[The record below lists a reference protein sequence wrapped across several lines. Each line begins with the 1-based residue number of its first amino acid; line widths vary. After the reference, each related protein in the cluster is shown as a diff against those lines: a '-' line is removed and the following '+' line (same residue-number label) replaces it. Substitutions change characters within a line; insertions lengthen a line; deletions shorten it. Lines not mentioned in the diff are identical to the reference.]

1 MSKMLSKLQ
10 WMKLL
15 VPIVSVVLGLL
26 CGAVIMV
33 AAGYNPLLA
42 YGSIVQ
48 SIFLQP
54 YYAGETI
61 RAMIPLVLAG
71 LAVAFAF
78 RTGLFN
84 IGVEG
89 QLLVGWFASVAA
101 AIVLA
106 GLPKVILLPL
116 CILAGGAAGGLWG
129 FLPGFLKAR
138 FKVHEVISTIM
149 MNYIALYTTSYL
161 IKNFLY
167 TEGER
172 TPTIPSSASL
182 ASPALANLTQG
193 SRLHWG
199 FIVAILAAAA
209 MWFILWKTT
218 RGYELRSVGFSP
230 DASKYAGMNVS
241 SNIILSLT
249 ISGIFAG
256 LAGAMEGLGTYQY
269 MMINSTF
276 TGIGFNGIAVALL
289 GLNTPVGVILA
300 GALFAGLQTGGL
312 TMQSVAGVPVELIQ
326 IVIALIIFF
335 VGSSYVIKWALLRFS
350 MRGHKN

>member
-1 MSKMLSKLQ
+1 MSNLLKKVN
-10 WMKLL
+10 WMTLL
-15 VPIVSVVLGLL
+15 IPVVSVILGLL
-26 CGAVIMV
+26 CGAVIMLII
-33 AAGYNPLLA
+33 GYNPVLA
-42 YGSIVQ
+42 YQSIIE

-54 YYAGETI
+54 YYGGETI

-71 LAVAFAF
+71 IAVAFAF

-89 QLLVGWFASVAA
+89 QLLVGWFASVAC
-101 AIVLA
+101 AICF
-106 GLPKVILLPL
+106 GHLPKVILLPMS
-116 CILAGGAAGGLWG
+116 IIAGGAAGALWG
-129 FLPGFLKAR
+129 FIPGILKAR

-149 MNYIALYTTSYL
+149 MNYIALYTTAYL

-172 TPTIPSSASL
+172 TPTIPAAASL
-182 ASPALANLTQG
+182 ASTFLANLTQG

-199 FIVAILAAAA
+199 FVVAIIAVFA

-218 RGYELRSVGFSP
+218 KGYELRAVGFSP

-241 SNIILSLT
+241 RNIMLSLT

-256 LAGAMEGLGTYQY
+256 LGGAMEGLGTYQY
-269 MMINSTF
+269 MTINSAF

-289 GLNTPVGVILA
+289 GLNTPVGVVLS

-312 TMQSVAGVPVELIQ
+312 TMQSDAGVPVELIQ
-326 IVIALIIFF
+326 IIIALIIFF
-335 VGSSYVIKWALLRFS
+335 VGSGYVIKWAFGRLSRK
-350 MRGHKN
+350 GHK